1 MSILKSKKLYT
12 ITLLLTLMLIITFMR
27 GFFINNIKEVSI
39 SNNNIEG
46 FTKYSLRDGRYS
58 ISLPK
63 GWEVR
68 EDSKDEDLIINF
80 NNGSVIY
87 GDISI
92 VDGELEKFAESIDQ
106 NKKSTKTENNIY
118 IWKVRTLEEDGNIDK
133 YYLRNYSE
141 GRVLIIKYSYKK
153 NKVKNS
159 IKVVFDM
166 ISVSFK

>member
-1 MSILKSKKLYT
+1 
-12 ITLLLTLMLIITFMR
+12 MLIITFMK
-27 GFFINNIKEVSI
+27 GFFIDNIKKVAI

-46 FTKYSLRDGRYS
+46 FTKYSLREGRYT

-68 EDSKDEDLIINF
+68 EESKDDDLIISF
-80 NNGSVIY
+80 NNESIIY

-92 VDGELEKFAESIDQ
+92 VDGELVEVSENIDQ
-106 NKKSTKTENNIY
+106 NNKHIKTENNIY
-118 IWKVRTLEEDGNIDK
+118 IWKVITLDEDGNIDK

-153 NKVKNS
+153 SKVKNS
-159 IKVVFDM
+159 IKVVFDN
-166 ISVSFK
+166 ISDSFQ

>member
-12 ITLLLTLMLIITFMR
+12 ITLLLALMLIITFMK
-27 GFFINNIKEVSI
+27 GFFIDNIKKVAI

-46 FTKYSLRDGRYS
+46 FTKYSLREGRYT

-68 EDSKDEDLIINF
+68 EESKDDDLIISF
-80 NNGSVIY
+80 NNESIIY

-92 VDGELEKFAESIDQ
+92 VDGELVEVSENIDQ
-106 NKKSTKTENNIY
+106 NNKHIKTENNIY
-118 IWKVRTLEEDGNIDK
+118 IWKVITLDEDGNIDK

-153 NKVKNS
+153 SKVKNS
-159 IKVVFDM
+159 IKVVFDN
-166 ISVSFK
+166 ISDSFQ